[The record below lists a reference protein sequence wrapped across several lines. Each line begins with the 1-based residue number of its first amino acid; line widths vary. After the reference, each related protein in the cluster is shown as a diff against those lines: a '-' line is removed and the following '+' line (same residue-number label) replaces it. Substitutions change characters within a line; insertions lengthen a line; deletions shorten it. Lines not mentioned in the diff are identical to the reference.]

1 MTRWLLLILLL
12 LPGIAQAAETVMHN
26 AATANADGQNIS
38 VADKGSV
45 GLTVTISGTATVTFK
60 GSADGGST
68 WTAMNCIALGSTT
81 NVTSTTSSAQY
92 QCAVGG
98 LTHIQAPIS
107 GCSGCTVT
115 VRANSS
121 IASRNIGSSS
131 GGLAS
136 TDIDTCA
143 EFAAIMTG
151 ETGTCGNVVLS
162 QGPTIADP
170 VLTGSATIPNST
182 TLPATCA
189 VGNIYMDTDA
199 TTGQRLY
206 LCESTNTWALQG
218 DGGAGTGMTH
228 PQVMARTSIG
238 F

>member
-1 MTRWLLLILLL
+1 MYSSFMIKFVLALVLL
-12 LPGIAQAAETVMHN
+12 LPTGVFA
-26 AATANADGQNIS
+26 
-38 VADKGSV
+38 
-45 GLTVTISGTATVTFK
+45 SGF
-60 GSADGGST
+60 SGG
-68 WTAMNCIALGSTT
+68 G
-81 NVTSTTSSAQY
+81 
-92 QCAVGG
+92 
-98 LTHIQAPIS
+98 
-107 GCSGCTVT
+107 
-115 VRANSS
+115 
-121 IASRNIGSSS
+121 

-136 TDIDTCA
+136 TGIDTCA
-143 EFAAIMTG
+143 ELAAIMG
-151 ETGTCGNVVLS
+151 DETGTCGNVVLS

-228 PQVMARTSIG
+228 PQVMARASIG